1 MEGLGLHSKC
11 ILLRGEDTFGICA
24 RPVWGLNWQILLRR
38 GASRLTTTSRHHS
51 GGDGGRGDDAPVT
64 GRRRAGFSSGALA
77 STTTT
82 SKLSC
87 VRQSPRPSSLPPSVE
102 AAERTRKRLHTV
114 TCYHPAYSQKWRDT
128 DWFKTRVPDQ
138 TQKRSLFIQSVNRPS
153 PSTLHKRTRAD
164 STKFSCQWVG
174 RRPMRNSEP
183 SKGPQG
189 SQVIL
194 LNLLVAFCD

>member
-114 TCYHPAYSQKWRDT
+114 TCYHPSYWQGWRDT
-128 DWFKTRVPDQ
+128 DWFKPRVPDQ
-138 TQKRSLFIQSVNRPS
+138 TQKRPRFIQSVNRPS
-153 PSTLHKRTRAD
+153 PSTLLQRTRKHLA
-164 STKFSCQWVG
+164 SFSCQ
-174 RRPMRNSEP
+174 
-183 SKGPQG
+183 
-189 SQVIL
+189 
-194 LNLLVAFCD
+194 